1 MFSLVRLPASLFRG
15 VLIFVLAVVGA
26 FGCRAT
32 QQSEPAPVPRAAFI
46 ANESYPSVEK
56 PAAEGLATALAGSA
70 EPDPVGGKPLE
81 VLVVSGGV
89 GAAPFAAGVLVGWSE
104 AGTRPTFDVVTGVSS
119 GALIGACAFLGPKY
133 DPKLRRLM
141 QTMTSSDL
149 ITIRPLRYL
158 VQYRSLGSPATAERL
173 IRTEIDDAF
182 LDDLRQ
188 AHAEGRRFFV
198 GTTELETDQLVIW
211 DVGAIASSDRPDA
224 YDLVRKVF
232 LAAISWPGLVPPVE
246 FDLESN
252 GRQYHEQHYDGGATT
267 MAFVRFG
274 PLAAWPQPDAPAQP
288 GWLKG
293 SNLYVLV
300 CRKLY
305 DDPAPMSKR
314 PLPRAMA
321 YMGLMLESLTRADI
335 SKIYSF
341 CAASGMGFHLLAMP
355 QEIPQEHLG
364 FRAMFPTQAPQLFE
378 TGYRLGAGGPPW
390 RFTPPGAEAGE
401 EVVPRGAI
409 PIQIAR

>member
-1 MFSLVRLPASLFRG
+1 M
-15 VLIFVLAVVGA
+15 LIFVLAVVGA
-26 FGCRAT
+26 FGCKAT
-32 QQSEPAPVPRAAFI
+32 PPSEPAPMRPASPL
-46 ANESYPSVEK
+46 ANEPYPSVEK
-56 PAAEGLATALAGSA
+56 TAAEGLATALAGTPEA
-70 EPDPVGGKPLE
+70 DPVGPKPLE

-89 GAAPFAAGVLVGWSE
+89 EAAPFAAGVLVGWTE

-141 QTMTSSDL
+141 LTMTSSDL
-149 ITIRPLRYL
+149 VTIRPLRYL
-158 VQYRSLGSPATAERL
+158 VRYRSLGSPAAAERL
-173 IRTEIDDAF
+173 IQSEIDDAF

-188 AHAEGRRFFV
+188 AHAEGRHFFV
-198 GTTELETDQLVIW
+198 GTTELETNQLVIW
-211 DVGAIASSDRPDA
+211 DVGAIASSGRPDA
-224 YDLVRKVF
+224 DEMVRKVF

-252 GRQYHEQHYDGGATT
+252 GRLYHEQHYDGGATT
-267 MAFVRFG
+267 MAFLRFG
-274 PLAAWPQPDAPAQP
+274 PLASWPQPDAPAQP

-314 PLPRAMA
+314 PLPRVIE

-341 CAASGMGFHLLAMP
+341 CAASGMDFHLLSMP
-355 QEIPQEHLG
+355 QEIPQEHLC

-378 TGYRLGAGGPPW
+378 SGHRIGAGGPPW
-390 RFTPPGAEAGE
+390 RLTPPGAEAGE
-401 EVVPRGAI
+401 EAVPRGDM
-409 PIQIAR
+409 PIRITR